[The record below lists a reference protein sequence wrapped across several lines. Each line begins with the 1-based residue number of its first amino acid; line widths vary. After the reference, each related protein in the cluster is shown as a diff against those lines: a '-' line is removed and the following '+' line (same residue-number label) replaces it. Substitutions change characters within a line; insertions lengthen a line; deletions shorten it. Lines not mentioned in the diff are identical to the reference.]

1 MKRRNFTQSIIAALS
16 VASLPVGVTAAM
28 QLQVHDL
35 LKNNNVTSEEGL
47 KLKLNQKIHP
57 LKNKDDKQFILTY
70 GVENSVS
77 PLEEKIY
84 SLKTASGQTH
94 QVYMT
99 PVGDNQL
106 QAVFN
111 WRLNA

>member
-1 MKRRNFTQSIIAALS
+1 MKRRNFTQAVITTLGI
-16 VASLPVGVTAAM
+16 ASLPVGVTVAK
-28 QLQVHDL
+28 QPPIHDL
-35 LKNNNVTSEEGL
+35 LKNNNVTSEGGL

-57 LKNKDDKQFILTY
+57 LKNKDEKQFILTY

-84 SLKTASGQTH
+84 FLKTANGQTH

-99 PVGDNQL
+99 PIDNNQL